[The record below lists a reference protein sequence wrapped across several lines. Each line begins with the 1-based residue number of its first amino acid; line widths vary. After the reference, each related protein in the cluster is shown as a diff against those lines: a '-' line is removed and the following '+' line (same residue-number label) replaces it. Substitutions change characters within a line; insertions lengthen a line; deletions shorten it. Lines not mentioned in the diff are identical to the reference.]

1 MTRQNVI
8 GLYFGLSAFNGI
20 IPIGIAI
27 LFSVPVLGIFTI
39 WALTTMIT
47 FTLICLVCLRAA
59 IGESSVQVKN
69 KRLGSD
75 VESAYF

>member
-8 GLYFGLSAFNGI
+8 GLYFSLSAFNGI

-47 FTLICLVCLRAA
+47 FSLICLVCLRSA
-59 IGESSVQVKN
+59 IGEPHGQLKN
-69 KRLGSD
+69 KRLQSD
-75 VESAYF
+75 VEGAYF